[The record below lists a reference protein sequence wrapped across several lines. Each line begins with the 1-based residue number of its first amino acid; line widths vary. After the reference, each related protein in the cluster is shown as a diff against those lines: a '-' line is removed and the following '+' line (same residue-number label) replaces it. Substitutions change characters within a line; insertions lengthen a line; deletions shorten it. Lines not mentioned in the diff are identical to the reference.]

1 MGSFLAENFN
11 QTQIYLLAE
20 QGDSPTENEKTNSDF
35 SRFSK
40 ECS

>member
-11 QTQIYLLAE
+11 QTWTYLLAE
-20 QGDSPTENEKTNSDF
+20 QGDSPAENEKTNSDF